1 MENKSFNVSINSTCL
16 SCSSVMSVVFS
27 SASRSSA
34 LWQIR
39 SCGTFIINVYHN
51 ITKNILYDQNYLFLG
66 GLPGWDPLATAQKAK
81 VIAPDNHHCHH
92 HDHHDHHTWQGQTG
106 ACQDVQDNRD
116 PRCTDVHPG
125 STHRQHLAIC
135 CAYIYCLQK
144 WYKYT
149 TDTGMGTGDD
159 MTCNWAHVKCWLPRD
174 NALWQWKDI
183 WIKTRHCV
191 QTSTA
196 NQFQIYFKCAIRH
209 MSLQCMYYYVTSKM
223 SSVVADQIWHENSK

>member
-1 MENKSFNVSINSTCL
+1 MENKSYNVSINSTCL

-51 ITKNILYDQNYLFLG
+51 ITNNILYDQNYLFLG

-92 HDHHDHHTWQGQTG
+92 HDLHDHHTWQGQTG

-125 STHRQHLAIC
+125 STHRQHLATCMRI
-135 CAYIYCLQK
+135 YIVYKNDTNTLQVQV
-144 WYKYT
+144 WVQVMIWPV
-149 TDTGMGTGDD
+149 TGPMLNVDCHETMVFDNVD
-159 MTCNWAHVKCWLPRD
+159 VDVECW
-174 NALWQWKDI
+174 
-183 WIKTRHCV
+183 
-191 QTSTA
+191 
-196 NQFQIYFKCAIRH
+196 
-209 MSLQCMYYYVTSKM
+209 
-223 SSVVADQIWHENSK
+223 

>member
-1 MENKSFNVSINSTCL
+1 MENKSYNVSINSTCL

-51 ITKNILYDQNYLFLG
+51 ITNNILYDQNYLFLG

-81 VIAPDNHHCHH
+81 VITPDSHHCHH

-125 STHRQHLAIC
+125 STHRQHLATC
-135 CAYIYCLQK
+135 MTMMTMRAYILFTK
-144 WYKYT
+144 
-149 TDTGMGTGDD
+149 M
-159 MTCNWAHVKCWLPRD
+159 
-174 NALWQWKDI
+174 I
-183 WIKTRHCV
+183 
-191 QTSTA
+191 
-196 NQFQIYFKCAIRH
+196 QIHYR
-209 MSLQCMYYYVTSKM
+209 YRYGYR
-223 SSVVADQIWHENSK
+223 